1 MGSHAALIWEEVKED
16 VSVKQ
21 QMVESAVNHHAD
33 VLVVG
38 MHGRKGPKEDHTI
51 LGSAV

>member
-1 MGSHAALIWEEVKED
+1 LNEGKT
-16 VSVKQ
+16 VKQ
-21 QMVESAVNHHAD
+21 QMVEAANGLNAG

-38 MHGRKGPKEDHTI
+38 LHGRKGPKEDHTV